1 MACPKK
7 KALKRKGVCYQI
19 EQIDSPIGKVHRVR
33 YYSTKT
39 GRFLA
44 FLKNESC
51 HKTRRPS
58 EALVRLKRKDAVD
71 NGAWCAGRAPTWPV
85 TKAAKAFA
93 RELERSSRKRPG

>member
-1 MACPKK
+1 MECPKTKPK
-7 KALKRKGVCYQI
+7 KGKKGVCYRI
-19 EQIDSPIGKVHRVR
+19 EAIDSPIGKVHRVR

-51 HKTRRPS
+51 HKTRRSS
-58 EALVRLKRKDAVD
+58 EARIKLKIKDAVD

-85 TKAAKAFA
+85 TKRQKAYA
-93 RELERSSRKRPG
+93 RRYEK